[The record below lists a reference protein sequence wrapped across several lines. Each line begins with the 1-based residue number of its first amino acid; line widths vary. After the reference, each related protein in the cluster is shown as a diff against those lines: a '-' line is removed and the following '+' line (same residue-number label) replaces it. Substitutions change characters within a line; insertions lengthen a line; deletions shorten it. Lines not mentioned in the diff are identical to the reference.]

1 MTGDRVRKK
10 KLSEEVETR
19 LEKDIADGVMKVG
32 TALPSERELMA
43 RFGVGRPSVREAL
56 FSLQKKG
63 LVSLAGGS
71 RARVTLPD
79 ITSILRDL
87 STAARLYLG
96 HPDGLRSLHEL
107 RTMIEASLARNA
119 ARQATPAD
127 LRRLEERLLANRAAI
142 GSREEFER
150 TDNEFHYE
158 LVKIAGNSLLVQLHE
173 ILVGWLQDQRD
184 IVLEFPE
191 IDRIAY
197 EHHESIYKSILEHRP
212 DLAEDAVRASLQTVD
227 RAYWAALARKETSS
241 NPRLSKAKGRSGSA
255 QEQSR

>member
-1 MTGDRVRKK
+1 MTGDQVRKK
-10 KLSEEVETR
+10 KLSEEVEAR
-19 LEKDIADGVMKVG
+19 LEKDIADGVVKVG
-32 TALPSERELMA
+32 DALPSERELMA

-63 LVSLAGGS
+63 LVSLASGS

-79 ITSILRDL
+79 IANILRDL

-127 LRRLEERLLANRAAI
+127 VRRLEEKLLANRATI
-142 GSREEFER
+142 GNREEFER

-158 LVKIAGNSLLVQLHE
+158 LVKIAGNPLLVQLHE
-173 ILVGWLQDQRD
+173 ILVDWLQDQRD
-184 IVLEFPE
+184 IVLDFPE

-197 EHHESIYKSILEHRP
+197 EHHESIYNSILEHRP

-227 RAYWAALARKETSS
+227 RAYWATLARNESRS
-241 NPRLSKAKGRSGSA
+241 NARPAKAK
-255 QEQSR
+255 SRNGGVQAP